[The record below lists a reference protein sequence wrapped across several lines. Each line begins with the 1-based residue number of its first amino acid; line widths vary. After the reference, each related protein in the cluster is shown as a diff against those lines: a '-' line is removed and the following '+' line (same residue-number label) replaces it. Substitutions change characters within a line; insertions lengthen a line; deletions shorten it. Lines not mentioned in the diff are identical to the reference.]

1 MLECKSGKS
10 RYTQTN
16 RKCWPWNTEQ
26 NKVKANRVLSRK
38 YADHR
43 KHPFS
48 NNPRDDLR
56 HRHHW
61 MIDTEIRLVMFL
73 QSKKDNLYSHKNK
86 TRSWLDGLTDSTD
99 MSLSKLQEIVKQRDA
114 WHAAVIQDFRIHPLG
129 WNGWI
134 SLQSKGLSKAFS
146 HTTVQKHQFFG
157 AQLSSYSNSH
167 IHTWPLEKP

>member
-1 MLECKSGKS
+1 MQYLGATSKTTEPSTPSRTNTKKKKKCSFNHRVLECKSGKS

-86 TRSWLDGLTDSTD
+86 TRSWLDGITDSTD
-99 MSLSKLQEIVKQRDA
+99 MSLSKLQEIVKQWEA
-114 WHAAVIQDFRIHPLG
+114 WHA
-129 WNGWI
+129 
-134 SLQSKGLSKAFS
+134 
-146 HTTVQKHQFFG
+146 TVHGVAK
-157 AQLSSYSNSH
+157 S
-167 IHTWPLEKP
+167 